1 MTPGLVFLAKSR
13 NLTKILHEL
22 YTIGRS
28 FDSVARIT
36 LLDNQLFSIFSGQAT
51 NIDLWSRFRCSEAQS
66 KLHCYL
72 RQERYVAFVLSACLL
87 ATSCKNYWWLLHE
100 NFIRDAS
107 VDDKELIKFCKSSES
122 RSFQKDSSAAFFH
135 ILVPISAGTNRILA
149 KIL

>member
-51 NIDLWSRFRCSEAQS
+51 TLISEVGS
-66 KLHCYL
+66 D
-72 RQERYVAFVLSACLL
+72 VAKRSPNFTVTSAKNVTWRLYCLPV
-87 ATSCKNYWWLLHE
+87 C
-100 NFIRDAS
+100 
-107 VDDKELIKFCKSSES
+107 
-122 RSFQKDSSAAFFH
+122 
-135 ILVPISAGTNRILA
+135 
-149 KIL
+149 